1 MLMSRLTYRA
11 IATALLVLCSVANA
25 AVAATVHHAGSLP
38 IPPERAV
45 VTHHTLSIDG
55 RAIAYAATA
64 GTILLR
70 SARHDPTASVFYV
83 AYTKDGAPLDRRPI
97 TFCYNGGPG
106 SSTIWLHM
114 GSIGPK
120 RVRTPD
126 ASAAPPA
133 PFTLADNPY
142 SLVDK
147 TDLVFVDAVGTGFSR
162 LVGKADGKSF
172 WGVDEDVRAFGQFI
186 ERYVTRNGRW
196 NSPKFLFGESYGT
209 TRSANL
215 VNYLQN
221 RGMVFNGVVLVST
234 VLNFATLIPQN
245 GNDLPYI
252 AFLPT
257 EAAAAWYHNR
267 LPEKPPDL
275 ARLLADVRHF
285 AAGAFAAALMKG
297 DAIPATEQNAV
308 VSALH
313 RYTGLPESYIHES
326 KLRIPP
332 GRFEKEL
339 LRTQE
344 ETLGRLDSRFLGY
357 DLDVMG
363 DSPDYDPSD
372 VAISGAFVGAFNDY
386 VRKSLHYISD
396 ERYFPT
402 HYDVVNRGWNWNRG
416 ERSSPTATNVADD
429 LQEAMAKNPHLRVFA
444 ANGYYDVATP
454 FFGTEYTLSHLALP
468 AALQGHITYGYYESG
483 HMIYLH
489 TPSLAKLKAD
499 LSRFYDSAAP

>member
-1 MLMSRLTYRA
+1 MKRLH
-11 IATALLVLCSVANA
+11 SVAALAA
-25 AVAATVHHAGSLP
+25 AVIFSCIAAA
-38 IPPERAV
+38 PPERSV
-45 VTHHTLSIDG
+45 RTHHAIAIDG
-55 RAIAYAATA
+55 QTIPYTATA

-70 SARHDPTASVFYV
+70 GERHEPTASVFYV
-83 AYTKDGAPLDRRPI
+83 AYTKDGAAQDRRPL

-120 RVRTPD
+120 RVVTPD
-126 ASAAPPA
+126 AQAAPAA
-133 PFTLADNPY
+133 PFALRDNPS
-142 SLVDK
+142 SLLDK

-162 LVGKADGKSF
+162 VVGKGSGKMF
-172 WGVDEDVRAFGQFI
+172 WGVDEDVAAFGQFI
-186 ERYVTRNGRW
+186 ERYVTQNGRW

-221 RGMVFNGVVLVST
+221 RGMAFNGVTLVST
-234 VLNFATLIPQN
+234 VLNFATLIPQS

-257 EAAAAWYHNR
+257 QAAAAWYHNR
-267 LPEKPPDL
+267 LPQRPADL
-275 ARLLADVRHF
+275 GAFLADVRRF
-285 AAGAFAAALMKG
+285 AGGDYADALIKG
-297 DAIPATEQNAV
+297 DSISASQRSAIVA
-308 VSALH
+308 ALH
-313 RYTGLPESYIHES
+313 RYTGLSEEYIRES

-332 GRFEKEL
+332 DRFEKEL
-339 LRTQE
+339 FRGSE

-372 VAISGAFVGAFNDY
+372 VAVSGTFVGAFNNY
-386 VRKSLHYISD
+386 IRNTLHYASD
-396 ERYFPT
+396 EHYYPT

-416 ERSSPTATNVADD
+416 PRSRPTATNVADD
-429 LQEAMAKNPHLRVFA
+429 LQEAMTKNPHLRVFS
-444 ANGYYDVATP
+444 ANGYYDFATP
-454 FFGTEYTLSHLALP
+454 FYGTEYTLSHLSLP
-468 AALQGHITYGYYESG
+468 AALQSHITYGFYESG

-489 TPSLAKLKAD
+489 TPALAKLKSD
-499 LSRFYDSAAP
+499 LSRFYDAAAP

>member
-1 MLMSRLTYRA
+1 M
-11 IATALLVLCSVANA
+11 A
-25 AVAATVHHAGSLP
+25 APRSAPAQ
-38 IPPERAV
+38 PERTV
-45 VTHHTLSIDG
+45 ITHHTMTIEG
-55 RAIAYAATA
+55 QTIPYTATA

-70 SARHDPTASVFYV
+70 DARHEPTASVFYV
-83 AYTKDGAPLDRRPI
+83 AYTKDGTASERRPL

-120 RVRTPD
+120 RVVTPD
-126 ASAAPPA
+126 AQAAPSA
-133 PFTLADNPY
+133 PFGLHDNPY
-142 SLVDK
+142 SLLDK

-162 LVGKADGKSF
+162 LAGKGNGKMF
-172 WGVDEDVRAFGQFI
+172 WGVDEDVAAFGQFI
-186 ERYVTRNGRW
+186 ERYVTRNSRW

-221 RGMVFNGVVLVST
+221 RGMAFNGVVLVST

-257 EAAAAWYHNR
+257 QAAAASYHNR
-267 LPEKPPDL
+267 LPQRP
-275 ARLLADVRHF
+275 ADVDSFLAEVRRF
-285 AAGAFAAALMKG
+285 AGGDYADALMRG
-297 DAIPATEQNAV
+297 DR
-308 VSALH
+308 VSPSQENSIVASLH
-313 RYTGLPESYIHES
+313 RYTGLSETYIRES

-339 LRTQE
+339 LRGSS

-372 VAISGAFVGAFNDY
+372 VAVSGTFVGAFNDY
-386 VRKSLHYISD
+386 IRKSLHWLSD
-396 ERYFPT
+396 EHYYPT

-416 ERSSPTATNVADD
+416 PRSSPTSTNVADD
-429 LQEAMAKNPHLRVFA
+429 LQEALTKNPHLHIFS
-444 ANGYYDVATP
+444 ANGYYDFATP
-454 FFGTEYTLSHLALP
+454 FFGTEYTLSHLSLP
-468 AALQGHITYGYYESG
+468 PALQAHITYGYYQSG

-499 LSRFYDSAAP
+499 LSRFYEAAAP